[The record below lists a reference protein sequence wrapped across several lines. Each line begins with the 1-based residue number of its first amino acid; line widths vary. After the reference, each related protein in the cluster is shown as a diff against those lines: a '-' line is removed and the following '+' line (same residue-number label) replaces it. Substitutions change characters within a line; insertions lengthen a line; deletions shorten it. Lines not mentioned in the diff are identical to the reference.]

1 MSQMSE
7 LDAQLKE
14 LRQSAQRVLSLAD
27 EIADRLSATAEEP
40 KKKTTKKAE
49 PAPTEE
55 PAKEIALS
63 DVKAVLMEK
72 ARSGLNSE
80 VQALIQSYGV
90 EKGSVSVKELV
101 YIAVI
106 IKWRM
111 NRDRFKFCV
120 NVKN

>member
-27 EIADRLSATAEEP
+27 DIADRLSATADEP
-40 KKKTTKKAE
+40 KKKAKKTE
-49 PAPTEE
+49 PAPEE
-55 PAKEIALS
+55 PAKEITLS

-72 ARSGLNSE
+72 ARSGLNSQ

-90 EKGSVSVKELV
+90 EKLSAIDPSNYEELLQK
-101 YIAVI
+101 AEALT
-106 IKWRM
+106 
-111 NRDRFKFCV
+111 DG
-120 NVKN
+120 

>member
-27 EIADRLSATAEEP
+27 EIADKLSSPADEP

-49 PAPTEE
+49 PAPEE
-55 PAKEIALS
+55 PAKEITLS

-72 ARSGLNSE
+72 ARSGLNSQ

-90 EKGSVSVKELV
+90 EKLSAIDPSNYEELLQK
-101 YIAVI
+101 AEALT
-106 IKWRM
+106 
-111 NRDRFKFCV
+111 NG
-120 NVKN
+120 

>member
-27 EIADRLSATAEEP
+27 EIANKLSAPAEEP

-55 PAKEIALS
+55 PAKEITLS

-90 EKGSVSVKELV
+90 EKLSAIDPSNYEELLQK
-101 YIAVI
+101 AEALT
-106 IKWRM
+106 
-111 NRDRFKFCV
+111 NG
-120 NVKN
+120 

>member
-49 PAPTEE
+49 PALTEE
-55 PAKEIALS
+55 PAKEITLS

-90 EKGSVSVKELV
+90 EKLSAIDPSNYEELLQK
-101 YIAVI
+101 AEALT
-106 IKWRM
+106 
-111 NRDRFKFCV
+111 NG
-120 NVKN
+120 

>member
-27 EIADRLSATAEEP
+27 EIADKLSAPADEP
-40 KKKTTKKAE
+40 KKKATKKAE

-55 PAKEIALS
+55 PAKEITLS

-80 VQALIQSYGV
+80 VQALIKSYGV
-90 EKGSVSVKELV
+90 EKLSAIDPSNYEELLQK
-101 YIAVI
+101 AEALT
-106 IKWRM
+106 
-111 NRDRFKFCV
+111 NG
-120 NVKN
+120 

>member
-27 EIADRLSATAEEP
+27 EIADKLSAPAEEP
-40 KKKTTKKAE
+40 KKKTKKTE
-49 PAPTEE
+49 PAPEE
-55 PAKEIALS
+55 PAKEITLS

-72 ARSGLNSE
+72 ARSGLNSQ

-90 EKGSVSVKELV
+90 EKLSAIDPSNYEELLQK
-101 YIAVI
+101 AEALT
-106 IKWRM
+106 
-111 NRDRFKFCV
+111 NG
-120 NVKN
+120 

>member
-90 EKGSVSVKELV
+90 EKLSAIDPSNYEELLQK
-101 YIAVI
+101 AEALT
-106 IKWRM
+106 
-111 NRDRFKFCV
+111 NG
-120 NVKN
+120 

>member
-55 PAKEIALS
+55 TAKEIALS

-90 EKGSVSVKELV
+90 EKLSAIDPSNYEELLQK
-101 YIAVI
+101 AEALT
-106 IKWRM
+106 
-111 NRDRFKFCV
+111 NG
-120 NVKN
+120 

>member
-27 EIADRLSATAEEP
+27 EIAEKLSAPADEP
-40 KKKTTKKAE
+40 KKKVTKKTE
-49 PAPTEE
+49 SAPEE
-55 PAKEIALS
+55 PAKEITLS

-72 ARSGLNSE
+72 ARSGLNSQ

-90 EKGSVSVKELV
+90 EKLSAIDPSNYEELLQK
-101 YIAVI
+101 AEALT
-106 IKWRM
+106 
-111 NRDRFKFCV
+111 NG
-120 NVKN
+120 

>member
-49 PAPTEE
+49 PAPAPTEE
-55 PAKEIALS
+55 PAKEITLS

-90 EKGSVSVKELV
+90 EKLSAIDPSNYEELLEK
-101 YIAVI
+101 AEALT
-106 IKWRM
+106 
-111 NRDRFKFCV
+111 NG
-120 NVKN
+120 